1 MPRNHLQEWR
11 HHLLMGNLA
20 WDPGGVE
27 IPHERL

>member
-1 MPRNHLQEWR
+1 MPHNHLQEWR

>member
-1 MPRNHLQEWR
+1 MPHNHLQEGR

-20 WDPGGVE
+20 WDLGVVE